1 MQLTGR
7 TSVAS
12 SRSASRA
19 LAPVRP
25 SRPCAARVSAEYIGD
40 KKNNPAPAAAA
51 PVKEETTVP
60 NSLKP
65 TPVVEAKPA
74 PVAAAPAAEAKPDA
88 LADLQGL
95 KEIINTACAAQEV
108 YEEFSQADVD
118 HIFKAAASAASAARI
133 ELAVM
138 AVEETKMGLMEDKVV
153 KNHFASEYIYNK
165 YKDVKTCDVI
175 EEDELDGIKK
185 VAEPIGVIA
194 GIVPTTNPTSTVIF
208 KCLLALKTRN
218 AIVLSPHVRAAKCSI
233 EAARIVREAA
243 EAAGAPNGL
252 IQWIEKPSLALA
264 TALMKDPKINLIL
277 ATGGPG
283 MVKAAYE
290 SGHPSIGVGAG
301 NTPAVIDASAD
312 IPMAVSSILISKT
325 FDNGVICASEQNM
338 VVEAAVYDEV
348 VKELKLRGAYFMS
361 KEECKKAG
369 ETILKDGRLNADV
382 VGQKATAL
390 ARMFGFEVP
399 VTTKVL
405 VGEASHIGH
414 GEPMSYEKLCP
425 VLGMYKADDWTDAV
439 KKAKSLVEFGGH
451 GHTSCLYTSP
461 QNKEHIND
469 FQQAMETVRILIN
482 SPASQG
488 AIGDLYNFHLDPS
501 LTLGCGSWG
510 STSVSANVGPQHLI
524 NVKTVAMR
532 MENMLWFKAPPKI
545 YFKRGSLDLA
555 LRELAGHKRAFIVTD
570 PPLFEMGIT
579 TQLINKLIP
588 LGIQPKT
595 FTNVEPDPTLGMVQK
610 AMEELRSFKPDLI
623 IAIGGGSPMDAAKLM
638 WLMYEHPETK
648 FEEVAARFMD
658 IRKRINAI
666 PDLGKLAKFVAIP
679 TTSGTGSEVTPFAV
693 VTDEKTGIKYPLAD
707 YALVP
712 NMAIC
717 DANLVDSMPTRLTA
731 YGGLDALVHAM
742 ESYVS
747 VCATDYTK
755 GLSLQAIRMVFDY
768 LPRSVKNGSKDPIAK
783 EKMHNAATIAGM
795 AFANAFLGVC
805 HSMAHKL
812 GGTHHIAH
820 GLANA
825 LLISHVIR
833 YNATDKPFKQTCFP
847 QYAVPKALDR
857 YAEIADALVLGGSTK
872 EEKVVKLI
880 EAVERLKAEVGV
892 PATIREVVGSDK
904 PEAEWFY
911 MSTTLDMSYQAFD
924 DQCTG
929 ANPRYPLVK
938 DLRKMLEDAWS
949 KPILDIVAKE
959 GLEFVSPASSCLK
972 SRLDKPHFPAGYG
985 AR

>member
-1 MQLTGR
+1 M
-7 TSVAS
+7 
-12 SRSASRA
+12 
-19 LAPVRP
+19 
-25 SRPCAARVSAEYIGD
+25 
-40 KKNNPAPAAAA
+40 
-51 PVKEETTVP
+51 
-60 NSLKP
+60 LKP
-65 TPVVEAKPA
+65 VPTVDTKEKIAPSTPP
-74 PVAAAPAAEAKPDA
+74 PSQDA
-88 LADLQGL
+88 LADLQHLKGL
-95 KEIINTACAAQEV
+95 IETASKAQEV
-108 YEEFSQADVD
+108 YEDFSQQQVD
-118 HIFKAAASAASAARI
+118 AIFKAAAAAASAARI
-133 ELAVM
+133 SLAVL
-138 AVEETKMGLMEDKVV
+138 AVEETKMGLMEDKVI

-165 YKDVKTCDVI
+165 YKDTKTCDVI
-175 EEDELDGIKK
+175 EENTRDGIMK

-233 EAARIVREAA
+233 EAARIIREAA
-243 EAAGAPNGL
+243 EAAGSPKGL

-301 NTPAVIDASAD
+301 NTPAVIDATAD

-325 FDNGVICASEQNM
+325 FDNGVICASEQNIIA
-338 VVEAAVYDEV
+338 EEAVYDEV
-348 VKELKLRGAYFMS
+348 VAELKLRGAYFMTPQ
-361 KEECKKAG
+361 ECKKAG
-369 ETILKDGRLNADV
+369 ATILKDGRLNADV

-390 ARMFGFEVP
+390 ARLFGFEVP
-399 VTTKVL
+399 PSTKVL
-405 VGEASHIGH
+405 IGEATHIGQ

-425 VLGMYKADDWTDAV
+425 VLGLYKAKDWTDAID
-439 KKAKSLVEFGGH
+439 KARRLVEFGGH
-451 GHTSCLYTSP
+451 GHTSCLYTSIG
-461 QNKEHIND
+461 NKQHVND
-469 FQQAMETVRILIN
+469 FQDAMETVRILIN

-532 MENMLWFKAPPKI
+532 QENMLWFKAPPKI
-545 YFKRGSLDLA
+545 YFKRNSLDLA
-555 LRELAGHKRAFIVTD
+555 LQELKGFKRAFIVTD
-570 PPLFEMGIT
+570 PPLFELGLTNQIVE
-579 TQLINKLIP
+579 KLLP

-595 FTNVEPDPTLGMVQK
+595 FTNVEPDPTLGMVER
-610 AMEELRSFKPDLI
+610 ALVELRSFKPDVI

-638 WLMYEHPETK
+638 WLMYEHPDIK
-648 FEEVAARFMD
+648 FEDVAARFMD

-666 PDLGKLAKFVAIP
+666 PALGKLAQFVAIP

-717 DANLVDSMPTRLTA
+717 DANLVDSMPKRLTA
-731 YGGLDALVHAM
+731 YGGLDALVHAL

-747 VCATDYTK
+747 VCATDYTR
-755 GLSLQAIRMVFDY
+755 GLSLQAIKLCFQY
-768 LPRSVKNGSKDPIAK
+768 LPRSYKNGAADPIAR

-795 AFANAFLGVC
+795 AFANAFLGIC

-812 GGTHHIAH
+812 GGTHHVPH

-825 LLISHVIR
+825 LLITHVIR

-847 QYAVPKALDR
+847 QYAVPDALNR
-857 YAEIADALVLGGSTK
+857 YAEVADALALGGTTK
-872 EEKVVKLI
+872 QEKVIKLI
-880 EAVERLKAEVGV
+880 EAVEKLKAECDV
-892 PATIREVVGSDK
+892 PPTIKQVMGDK
-904 PEAEWFY
+904 PETEWFY
-911 MSTTLDMSYQAFD
+911 MSSTLDMSYQAFD

-938 DLRKMLEDAWS
+938 DLRKMFEDAWD
-949 KPILDIVAKE
+949 KPVLPLSD
-959 GLEFVSPASSCLK
+959 LEFVSPASSCLK
-972 SRLDKPHFPAGYG
+972 SRLEAPHFPAGLG
-985 AR
+985 AA